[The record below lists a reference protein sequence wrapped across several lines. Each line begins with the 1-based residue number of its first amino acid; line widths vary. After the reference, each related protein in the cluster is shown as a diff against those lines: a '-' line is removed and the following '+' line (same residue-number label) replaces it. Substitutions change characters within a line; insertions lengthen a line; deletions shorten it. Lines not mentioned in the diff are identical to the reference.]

1 MNLELNG
8 NQVWNM
14 KSIPEHPEMTMINI
28 WGTDVS
34 IEWTDTLTTQMKG
47 VSISLVGEWDRTEF
61 LLSDKQ
67 LAKIDSFSN
76 WKEVSITH

>member
-8 NQVWNM
+8 SKVWNM

-28 WGTDVS
+28 CATDVS
-34 IEWTDTLTTQMKG
+34 IEWTDTLTTQMKD
-47 VSISLVGEWDRTEF
+47 VSISFTGEWDRSEF
-61 LLSDKQ
+61 LLSDTQ

-76 WKEVSITH
+76 WKEEVTN

>member
-8 NQVWNM
+8 SKVWNM

-28 WGTDVS
+28 QGTDVS

-76 WKEVSITH
+76 WKEEITN